1 MKIER
6 LGVWRGLFCRVKKWN
21 GVWVLEWLGSREG
34 EDKDLME

>member
-1 MKIER
+1 MWLE
-6 LGVWRGLFCRVKKWN
+6 RVKKWN